1 MLATCPALA
10 SGDAFLGSLLRHID
24 CQGRTL
30 GAAGYEALAAPTSPV
45 GLALTSLLVIFVA
58 LFGLRLALRQATTL
72 RDAVV
77 AVIKIGIVLTLAT
90 SWPAF
95 QVVVYDVIVEGP
107 AQVARA
113 LGFSTGAARA
123 DVLINRLQAADQ
135 AIVHLT
141 NLGTGRG
148 EFSVLP
154 QPAGSLSGEAAQRFP
169 ISDNPAF
176 GWARVV
182 FLSSTVAAFAAVR
195 LTAGLLLA
203 LAPLFAAL
211 LLFDVARG
219 LFIGWARALAFSFLA
234 SIAVALVLGIELALL
249 EPWLNDAISVRQGG
263 GVVPSTPVELLALC
277 LAFAVALVGSLGLLL
292 RMSFMGS
299 VSPQHPLQTLA
310 DRIDSAMTAP
320 EAAAIAT
327 ASGGGGAGQ
336 APSRALVVADAVA
349 AAQRRERARTV
360 IAGAGLSAQSG
371 GLAPMQGAAGSSDD
385 LVIPN
390 FGPAGRR
397 VRPRTSLGA
406 RLRDHRS

>member
-45 GLALTSLLVIFVA
+45 GLALTSVLVIFVA
-58 LFGLRLALRQATTL
+58 LFGLRLALGEATTL

-77 AVIKIGIVLTLAT
+77 AIVKIGIVLTLAT

-95 QVVVYDVIVEGP
+95 QVVVYDVIVDGP

-113 LGFSTGAARA
+113 LGFSTDSSGAEA
-123 DVLINRLQAADQ
+123 LINRLQDVDR

-154 QPAGSLSGEAAQRFP
+154 QPAGSLSGEAPQRFP

-176 GWARVV
+176 GWARVL

-203 LAPLFAAL
+203 LAPVFAAL
-211 LLFDVARG
+211 LLFDMAKG
-219 LFIGWARALAFSFLA
+219 LFVGWARALVFTFLA
-234 SIAVALVLGIELALL
+234 SIAVALVLGVELALL
-249 EPWLNDAISVRQGG
+249 EPWLNDAISARRGG
-263 GVVPSTPVELLALC
+263 GVVPSTPVELLVLC
-277 LAFAVALVGSLGLLL
+277 LAFAAALVGSLGLLL

-299 VSPQHPLQTLA
+299 VSLQNPLRILV
-310 DRIDSAMTAP
+310 DRIGSATTAS
-320 EAAAIAT
+320 EAAGVAT
-327 ASGGGGAGQ
+327 ASGGPHAGQ
-336 APSRALVVADAVA
+336 TPSRALVVADAVA
-349 AAQRRERARTV
+349 AAQRRESARTV
-360 IAGAGLSAQSG
+360 TAGAGLSARSG
-371 GLAPMQGAAGSSDD
+371 GRAPMQGAAGLWDD
-385 LVIPN
+385 LVIPS
-390 FGPAGRR
+390 FGPAARR
-397 VRPRTSLGA
+397 ARPRTSLGA